1 MKTSKERKETPVF
14 SGVLQYFPDA
24 INAVARQ
31 SWAGNEKHNPGEP
44 LHWARE
50 KSSDHMDCAIRH
62 MMTPNEVDPET
73 GGTHL
78 VAAAWRIL
86 AALQLQCEAI
96 AEYELD
102 MFTGEGV
109 PIEEAFILTREPRVA
124 ETFTMT
130 ERKDYERKIGDR
142 IYKAV
147 SDQWGIIQ
155 EIEET
160 CDNDSGSLH
169 FLITARPVET
179 TP

>member
-62 MMTPNEVDPET
+62 MMTPNEIDPET

-86 AALQLQCEAI
+86 AALQLQQEAK
-96 AEYELD
+96 AEHELD
-102 MFTGEGV
+102 MFTVKQTGFDECD
-109 PIEEAFILTREPRVA
+109 
-124 ETFTMT
+124 ETFTLT
-130 ERKDYERKIGDR
+130 ERKDYEREIGDR
-142 IYKAV
+142 VYDVA
-147 SDQWGIIQ
+147 SNRWGIIQ
-155 EIEET
+155 EIT
-160 CDNDSGSLH
+160 NVCCDDSGSLKYH
-169 FLITARPVET
+169 ITAKLET
-179 TP
+179 PS

>member
-1 MKTSKERKETPVF
+1 MAQGMGASRVQATRDKITIMNTSKERKETPVF

-62 MMTPNEVDPET
+62 MMTPNEIDPET

-86 AALQLQCEAI
+86 AALQLQQEARI
-96 AEYELD
+96 IENSD
-102 MFTGEGV
+102 GV
-109 PIEEAFILTREPRVA
+109 PIEEAFILMRNKR
-124 ETFTMT
+124 
-130 ERKDYERKIGDR
+130 
-142 IYKAV
+142 
-147 SDQWGIIQ
+147 
-155 EIEET
+155 
-160 CDNDSGSLH
+160 
-169 FLITARPVET
+169 
-179 TP
+179 

>member
-1 MKTSKERKETPVF
+1 MNTSKERKETPVF

-62 MMTPNEVDPET
+62 MMTPNEIDPET

-86 AALQLQCEAI
+86 AALQLQQEAL
-96 AEYELD
+96 AERELVESLSD
-102 MFTGEGV
+102 GV
-109 PIEEAFILTREPRVA
+109 PIEEAFDLPNPISTAWCDDPCDKCGWDVGRSYFKNASWLCARCYMQPRQ
-124 ETFTMT
+124 T
-130 ERKDYERKIGDR
+130 
-142 IYKAV
+142 
-147 SDQWGIIQ
+147 
-155 EIEET
+155 
-160 CDNDSGSLH
+160 
-169 FLITARPVET
+169 ET

>member
-78 VAAAWRIL
+78 VAAAWRVL
-86 AALQLQCEAI
+86 AALQLQQEAI
-96 AEYELD
+96 AEYELAEF
-102 MFTGEGV
+102 MGEGV
-109 PIEEAFILTREPRVA
+109 PIEEAFILTREQRQ
-124 ETFTMT
+124 
-130 ERKDYERKIGDR
+130 D
-142 IYKAV
+142 
-147 SDQWGIIQ
+147 
-155 EIEET
+155 
-160 CDNDSGSLH
+160 
-169 FLITARPVET
+169 
-179 TP
+179 

>member
-50 KSSDHMDCAIRH
+50 KSCDHMDCAIRH
-62 MMTPNEVDPET
+62 MMTPNEIDPET

-86 AALQLQCEAI
+86 AALQLQQEAR
-96 AEYELD
+96 AEREQYESLSD
-102 MFTGEGV
+102 GV
-109 PIEEAFILTREPRVA
+109 SIEEAFILAREPRQ
-124 ETFTMT
+124 T
-130 ERKDYERKIGDR
+130 
-142 IYKAV
+142 
-147 SDQWGIIQ
+147 
-155 EIEET
+155 
-160 CDNDSGSLH
+160 
-169 FLITARPVET
+169 ET

>member
-50 KSSDHMDCAIRH
+50 KSCDHMDCAIRH

-78 VAAAWRIL
+78 VAAAWRVL
-86 AALQLQCEAI
+86 AALQLQQEAI
-96 AEYELD
+96 AEHELD
-102 MFTGEGV
+102 MFMEEQTGFDECEGV
-109 PIEEAFILTREPRVA
+109 PIEEAFILTREQRQ
-124 ETFTMT
+124 
-130 ERKDYERKIGDR
+130 D
-142 IYKAV
+142 
-147 SDQWGIIQ
+147 
-155 EIEET
+155 
-160 CDNDSGSLH
+160 
-169 FLITARPVET
+169 
-179 TP
+179 

>member
-44 LHWARE
+44 LHWSRE

-62 MMTPNEVDPET
+62 MMTPDEIDPET

-78 VAAAWRIL
+78 VAAAWRVL

-96 AEYELD
+96 AHEQNLEDL
-102 MFTGEGV
+102 GV
-109 PIEEAFILTREPRVA
+109 PIEEAFDLSPD
-124 ETFTMT
+124 FTIV
-130 ERKDYERKIGDR
+130 RYVPYSDRSFFGVGDR
-142 IYKAV
+142 V
-147 SDQWGIIQ
+147 FS
-155 EIEET
+155 
-160 CDNDSGSLH
+160 DSGREGVVKNVSLTGAVGQYKYT
-169 FLITARPVET
+169 ITATPVET

>member
-62 MMTPNEVDPET
+62 MMTPNEIDPET

-86 AALQLQCEAI
+86 AALQLQQEAR
-96 AEYELD
+96 AERELD
-102 MFTGEGV
+102 ESLSDGV
-109 PIEEAFILTREPRVA
+109 SIEEAFILAREPRQ
-124 ETFTMT
+124 T
-130 ERKDYERKIGDR
+130 
-142 IYKAV
+142 
-147 SDQWGIIQ
+147 
-155 EIEET
+155 
-160 CDNDSGSLH
+160 
-169 FLITARPVET
+169 ET

>member
-1 MKTSKERKETPVF
+1 MNTSKERKETPVF

-62 MMTPNEVDPET
+62 MMTPNEIDPET

-86 AALQLQCEAI
+86 AALQLQQEAK
-96 AEYELD
+96 AEHEQYESLSD
-102 MFTGEGV
+102 ALERF
-109 PIEEAFILTREPRVA
+109 AFILTRESRQ
-124 ETFTMT
+124 T
-130 ERKDYERKIGDR
+130 
-142 IYKAV
+142 
-147 SDQWGIIQ
+147 
-155 EIEET
+155 
-160 CDNDSGSLH
+160 
-169 FLITARPVET
+169 ET

>member
-62 MMTPNEVDPET
+62 MMTPNEIDPET

-86 AALQLQCEAI
+86 AALQLQQEARAEREQCEPLSDALERF
-96 AEYELD
+96 ALD
-102 MFTGEGV
+102 LSSPISKEKNGEHESISREQNSDGV
-109 PIEEAFILTREPRVA
+109 PIEEAFILMRNKR
-124 ETFTMT
+124 
-130 ERKDYERKIGDR
+130 
-142 IYKAV
+142 
-147 SDQWGIIQ
+147 
-155 EIEET
+155 
-160 CDNDSGSLH
+160 
-169 FLITARPVET
+169 
-179 TP
+179 